1 MKNLLSTLAAAAL
14 VFAGCSDML
23 DPMPNGGYNEGNLK
37 NYPSMI
43 RGFVIK
49 AYSLLPTS
57 YDGTEYAYLECA
69 TDNAVARDQSH
80 AMRRLATGSLSPGD
94 DPFAA
99 WWGRDYEGIYY
110 VNRFLE
116 NDLGL
121 NTRFYVNA
129 EIDQAARKLYQG
141 EAYALRAWFQYDL
154 LRKFGGRSADGEL
167 LGFPIV
173 TSPHV
178 GSDLVRDTYDRCVAQ
193 ILADCDKALEYL
205 EGHPEM
211 VVVVSGGQ
219 GANEPTTEAQGMADY
234 LEAHGV
240 SRENMILEMQS
251 HNTDQNLRFSAQC
264 LRDAGIDIGEGVVIV
279 SNGFH
284 LTRAKMLAGRAG
296 YENVSVLAAPS
307 SHTPTRLKM
316 YVREPLAL
324 MKSFLFDR

>member
-1 MKNLLSTLAAAAL
+1 
-14 VFAGCSDML
+14 ML

-154 LRKFGGRSADGEL
+154 LRKFGGPAPTESCSDFRSS
-167 LGFPIV
+167 PRR
-173 TSPHV
+173 TSAA
-178 GSDLVRDTYDRCVAQ
+178 TWCAT
-193 ILADCDKALEYL
+193 
-205 EGHPEM
+205 
-211 VVVVSGGQ
+211 
-219 GANEPTTEAQGMADY
+219 PTTAA
-234 LEAHGV
+234 
-240 SRENMILEMQS
+240 SR
-251 HNTDQNLRFSAQC
+251 RFSPTA
-264 LRDAGIDIGEGVVIV
+264 
-279 SNGFH
+279 
-284 LTRAKMLAGRAG
+284 TRRWSTCRRRTATC
-296 YENVSVLAAPS
+296 S
-307 SHTPTRLKM
+307 SRIRP
-316 YVREPLAL
+316 
-324 MKSFLFDR
+324 